1 MRIFTV
7 VVEQDIAFT
16 DEQIE
21 NFRIKIENDLDI
33 KLTTEEIDDKVT
45 QYLQDIA
52 QKQGLLD
59 IQKDIYDNIQVIED

>member
-7 VVEQDIAFT
+7 IVEQDIAFT

>member
-21 NFRIKIENDLDI
+21 NFRMKIEDDLDRE
-33 KLTTEEIDDKVT
+33 LTTEEIDDKVT